1 MKLTAGE
8 IAKILGVSRQAVN
21 KRAKAEEWKYE
32 EVPNPRGGKPLKKFI
47 VEELPPDVKEKLQC
61 NLNAIN
67 ATNATKDNATCGQ
80 IELSA
85 ENEKKEIELENQ
97 SVSSRIPKIKVAEEQ
112 PQKLMLSAQISG
124 ESVNYPQLTLSNAT
138 TTESVNESVNSNESF
153 ENQDSNNATLKS
165 NATTN
170 ATDSKSASNAT
181 SKATNA
187 TESVNIPEW
196 ISLPK
201 LAQILNTS
209 KEHFR
214 RRAEREDW
222 TYREV
227 PTRGGYQK
235 EFLLKELPEEIQAK
249 VLEHFIGVPEEF
261 IPSVSVVDTEQLKEW
276 MRLFEIAPEEHKTV
290 ARARYKLVK
299 AYKTFRK
306 RDKELRE
313 TEAKEK
319 FVKAYNSGKITVVEA
334 LEAGIHRLTV
344 KTLYR
349 WISLFEEGGL
359 YALLPKHKNKGR
371 KRAITPEMQAIV
383 WSCIYKGIERGKRIY
398 ETLKFYHQKGEL
410 PSPPPS
416 YQAFMKWYREF
427 RKENDAIIKYI
438 LSPDEWRQ
446 KYMPAYGDQKEA
458 YRAEYYG
465 QVLMLDSTKA
475 DVMCRWKEEL
485 SDGTTVEKTKRLQLT
500 FLIDVYSRDLRYA
513 LAERENSYVVVD
525 NLLRKWL
532 LKVGVPE
539 RIITDNGSVYKSE
552 HFQQVCER
560 FGIELIYCPPYQ
572 PHYKAFVERVF
583 GTVATQFFEVLP
595 GYIGHNIAERRKIE
609 ARKKWAKK
617 LLKDEDFALEVYLSP
632 EELRQR
638 LTEFLEKRYRKEKH
652 SFGIVE
658 QLILNSP
665 KKPAKIED
673 ERVLDILLAKAI
685 KRKLTNKGIRLSNAY
700 YYSQE
705 LALYHQQNGDC
716 TVYVRQD
723 LSDYRVLFVFDEKG
737 NFIARAFNH
746 AALEKDVRAEIA
758 VKSQKA
764 VQKELR
770 KQKRQIKE
778 FTKTFSATPYE
789 IAVSSF
795 EKDNAIAFDRRG
807 QETFE
812 NKEVKTAKEIV
823 AKVEE
828 EKNAVAEETYESAF
842 TRAFALIER
851 IREGR
856 PISAEDYEFLLS
868 YAKTE
873 DYAEKRELG
882 ILPDIESLDIQI
894 A

>member
-21 KRAKAEEWKYE
+21 KRAKAEGWKYE

-47 VEELPPDVKEKLQC
+47 VEELPPDVKGKLQC
-61 NLNAIN
+61 NLN

-80 IELSA
+80 VELSA
-85 ENEKKEIELENQ
+85 ENKRKEIELENQ
-97 SVSSRIPKIKVAEEQ
+97 SVSSSIPKIKVAKEQ
-112 PQKLMLSAQISG
+112 PQKLTLSAQIPAL
-124 ESVNYPQLTLSNAT
+124 SVNSDRLTLSNAT
-138 TTESVNESVNSNESF
+138 AEKSVNRSVNLNEPF

-165 NATTN
+165 NATAN
-170 ATDSKSASNAT
+170 ATNSKSASNAT

-196 ISLPK
+196 ISLPD
-201 LAQILNTS
+201 LAAILGIS
-209 KEHFR
+209 KPALLRKSNE
-214 RRAEREDW
+214 EDW

-235 EFLLKELPEEIQAK
+235 EFFLKDLPEEIQVK

-276 MRLFEIAPEEHKTV
+276 MRLFETAPEEHKTV

-306 RDKELRE
+306 RNKELRE

-334 LEAGIHRLTV
+334 LEAGIHKLTV

-349 WISLFEEGGL
+349 WIALFEEGGL

-398 ETLKFYHQKGEL
+398 ETLKFYHQRGEL

-427 RKENDAIIKYI
+427 RKENDALIKYI

-485 SDGTTVEKTKRLQLT
+485 PDGTTVEKTKRLQLT
-500 FLIDVYSRDLRYA
+500 FLIDVYSRDLRFA

-532 LKVGVPE
+532 LEVGVPE

-572 PHYKAFVERVF
+572 PQYKAFVERAF
-583 GTVATQFFEVLP
+583 GTIATQFFEVLP
-595 GYIGHNIAERRKIE
+595 GYVGHNVAERKRIE

-617 LLKDEDFALEVYLSP
+617 LLKDEDFVLEVYLSP
-632 EELRQR
+632 EELQ
-638 LTEFLEKRYRKEKH
+638 LKLNEFIEKRYRKEKH
-652 SFGIVE
+652 TFGIVE

-673 ERVLDILLAKAI
+673 ERVLDILLAKSI
-685 KRKLTNKGIRLSNAY
+685 KRKLTNKGIRLNNAY

-723 LSDYRVLFVFDEKG
+723 LSDYRVLFVFDGKG

-789 IAVSSF
+789 VAVSFF
-795 EKDNAIAFDRRG
+795 EKDNVIAFDRRE

-851 IREGR
+851 IREGK

-868 YAKTE
+868 YAQTE